1 MGVISRETLKFLAE
15 VRDNYPL
22 TYEYAKSVARTLSVP
37 MGQVFRDYSALIKV
51 MVEKEK
57 EKDGN

>member
-1 MGVISRETLKFLAE
+1 MGVISRETLKFLAD

-22 TYEYAKSVARTLSVP
+22 TYEYAKNVAKTLQIP
-37 MGQVFRDYSALIKV
+37 MGQVFRDYEALLKL

-57 EKDGN
+57 EKDV